1 MKHKAPSGRELS
13 SKCETEGARVYVS
26 VALVLRRAICP
37 NAAGSFRH
45 FLAKMPPPSRRKAF
59 MFCPN
64 TDLKRFQL
72 HLSVSSL
79 SNICVISLVYSQTL

>member
-13 SKCETEGARVYVS
+13 SECETEGACVYDS
-26 VALVLRRAICP
+26 KALVLWRVLYV

-45 FLAKMPPPSRRKAF
+45 FLAEMPPPSRREAF

-79 SNICVISLVYSQTL
+79 SNICVISLIYSQTL